1 MPYKAFLHSE
11 VLYGI
16 ALKERIVN
24 MESYKG
30 KKCFSCGEIFKENDD
45 IVVCPDCGTPY
56 HRECYAK
63 EGKCINEELHK
74 NGGSWRDEAAAENA
88 AEGENLRCPRCG
100 AENAP
105 DKLFCEKCGTPL
117 ISGSEQSV
125 PFNDAVN
132 GNKNP
137 NMGQN
142 PNGTNRYGPNQQ
154 YGQNPYGQ
162 NDPNGQQMPPF
173 GQQMVF
179 DKDSVIDGIKL
190 DDYAKYVG
198 GNPLGFLSNFI
209 KFGKFGGKTSMNFF
223 AFLFPE
229 VYLLYRKI
237 RPWGIIAMIL
247 TSVLSV
253 PNVIEVFGTV
263 GYANIKIG
271 FGFDVTSPA
280 FTLISYVC
288 WYLML
293 ALRILFGLFANYLY
307 YKQAKKDINAIRS
320 EEAADEQTIKE
331 KIIEKGGT
339 SWLNV
344 IVGFTVSFVIT
355 VGSVILLSKLK

>member
-1 MPYKAFLHSE
+1 
-11 VLYGI
+11 
-16 ALKERIVN
+16 

-74 NGGSWRDEAAAENA
+74 NGGSWRDESAAENA

-132 GNKNP
+132 GNRNP

-142 PNGTNRYGPNQQ
+142 PNGTNQYGPNQQ
-154 YGQNPYGQ
+154 YGQNSYGQ

-209 KFGKFGGKTSMNFF
+209 KFGKFGGKTSLNIF
-223 AFLFPE
+223 AFIFPE

-237 RPWGIIAMIL
+237 RPWGVIAMIL
-247 TSVLSV
+247 VSVLSI
-253 PNVIEVFGTV
+253 PNMIEMFATV
-263 GYANIKIG
+263 GYANIKIN
-271 FGFDVTSPA
+271 FVFDVTSPA
-280 FTLISYVC
+280 FTLISYLS
-288 WYLML
+288 WYLLL
-293 ALRILFGLFANYLY
+293 ALKILCGLFSNYLY
-307 YKQAKKDINAIRS
+307 YKQAKTDINNIRS
-320 EEAADEQTIKE
+320 EEEADEQTIKQ

-339 SWLNV
+339 SWINV
-344 IVGFTVSFVIT
+344 IVGFTVYFVIT
-355 VGSVILLSKLK
+355 VGSMILLSKIK